1 MSQLLKCKTCLN
13 GGCFILC
20 MIKYQCSTNKNFEKL
35 MWGFVFQNAHFIFKK
50 NCIMKSGRHLDGTL
64 GYHDN
69 NNNNN
74 VLIFTSCKACNHE
87 NY

>member
-1 MSQLLKCKTCLN
+1 
-13 GGCFILC
+13 
-20 MIKYQCSTNKNFEKL
+20 
-35 MWGFVFQNAHFIFKK
+35 
-50 NCIMKSGRHLDGTL
+50 MKIGRHLDGTL

-74 VLIFTSCKACNHE
+74 NNVLIFMSCKVLNHE